1 MKFANSIMGL
11 SVKSWREVI
20 NRRVLIIAAITI
32 ISAAPLAAE
41 AGTVVVSNDEW
52 ELSNTGFSNASN
64 TGQFVANLV
73 SEFGPKIHAYSNN
86 FGFTETSLATAMSTA
101 GATYTTGTGIS
112 FNLPTLSSY
121 DAIFLGGNYLTAAQI
136 TTLEQYV
143 ANGGN
148 VYLAG
153 GTGPGGAAAE
163 AAAWNPFL
171 TTLGLSFASTYNG
184 IGGNIAVSGD
194 PIFAG
199 VSALYQ
205 NNGQTI
211 SGTGVVCCTAQ
222 NGLYA
227 VVRTETPPTV
237 PEPSTLLLF
246 TSWLIGI
253 AIISRFRFC
262 LSGAKYN
269 QVINY

>member
-1 MKFANSIMGL
+1 MKFGNLIMRL
-11 SVKSWREVI
+11 STRSWKEVI
-20 NRRVLIIAAITI
+20 NRRVMIIAVITSI
-32 ISAAPLAAE
+32 AAAPLAAE
-41 AGTVVVSNDEW
+41 AGTIVVSNDEW
-52 ELSNTGFSNASN
+52 ELSNTGFSNAGG

-73 SEFGPKIHAYSNN
+73 SEFGPKIHAYSSN
-86 FGFTETSLATAMSTA
+86 FSFTQSSLATAMNTA

-112 FNLPTLSSY
+112 FDLPTLSSY
-121 DAIFLGGNYLTAAQI
+121 DAIFLGGNYLTAPQI
-136 TTLEQYV
+136 TTLGQYV

-153 GTGPGGAAAE
+153 GSGFGGSVAE

-171 TTLGLSFASTYNG
+171 NTFGLSFASSYNG

-227 VVRTETPPTV
+227 VVRTETPPSV

-246 TSWLIGI
+246 SSWLIGI
-253 AIISRFRFC
+253 TVISRFR
-262 LSGAKYN
+262 LSLSRA
-269 QVINY
+269 